1 MIVEPLDI
9 IDTFLIIAA
18 WMTCAKHA
26 ENCVEIYLTDSCQ
39 LKEEVESIVST
50 TKCH

>member
-18 WMTCAKHA
+18 RMTCAKHA
-26 ENCVEIYLTDSCQ
+26 KNGIEIYLTDSCQ
-39 LKEEVESIVST
+39 LKEEVEGVIPS